1 MAYIDLVRQ
10 AQPQQRAKEVLVST
24 EVTQSSG
31 LFEWEQKPMTPGFIG
46 TGSLDLAQGNISA
59 SNISVLGGLYASS
72 SLGSNLAIT
81 FPLGHMSG
89 SVKVHGDL
97 IVEGS
102 SSFSNVETMAVEDP
116 IIDINFSG
124 STALTATDAGLRVG
138 RSGGTNA
145 QILWDNSEGRWAI
158 DNAAGSN
165 INIVGQSTTDTL
177 TNKTI
182 TGLATST
189 MASAANLTFSG
200 DGEPL
205 GLPNAPS
212 ANGAATSK
220 YYVDE
225 RASYLRKQFVKSAV
239 SYTGSTTFG
248 DFAGFKTGSFNA
260 TTASAPTGFTATT
273 ENDFIFFLNGQY
285 MEHDAITIKQ
295 SGSLFQVQ
303 VDTDSIGYVLEASD
317 EILAWGKFDA

>member
-10 AQPQQRAKEVLVST
+10 AQPVQRAKEVLVST
-24 EVTQSSG
+24 ETTQSSG
-31 LFEWEQKPMTPGFIG
+31 LYEWEQKPMTPEFIG

-72 SLGSNLAIT
+72 SLGNSLAIT
-81 FPLGHMSG
+81 FPLGFMSG

-138 RSGGTNA
+138 RSGETNA
-145 QILWDNSEGRWAI
+145 QILWDNSETRWAI

-165 INIVGQSTTDTL
+165 INIVGVSTTDTL

-182 TGLATST
+182 TGLASST
-189 MASAANLTFSG
+189 MASTANLTFAG
-200 DGEPL
+200 GGEVQ
-205 GLPNAPS
+205 GLPQS
-212 ANGAATSK
+212 ASLSTSATSK
-220 YYVDE
+220 YYVDTKDT
-225 RASYLRKQFVKSAV
+225 YLRKSFVKKAASLTNNTASFTAV
-239 SYTGSTTFG
+239 
-248 DFAGFKTGSFNA
+248 
-260 TTASAPTGFTATT
+260 TASAPYGMLSTN
-273 ENDFIFFLNGQY
+273 ENDFMFFINGQY
-285 MEHDAITIKQ
+285 MEHDALTVKQ
-295 SGSLFQVQ
+295 NGSNFLLI
-303 VDTDSIGYVLEASD
+303 VDASSIGYNLESDDEVLAF
-317 EILAWGKFDA
+317 GKFDA